1 MDANANSLE
10 SDLIRIRKDQEHIIK
25 KELDVMRNQLNTAE
39 DTLKNFK
46 TE

>member
-25 KELDVMRNQLNTAE
+25 KELDLMRSQLNTAE